1 MEPIPFPHG
10 SNLLIED
17 LKRCEA
23 RLQTWLECSAVN
35 ALWFMIDPADAIRAA
50 NIGLSQE
57 SLNELEHTL
66 KDTTRELKKRTGPRR
81 SHSVA

>member
-50 NIGLSQE
+50 NIGLSEE
-57 SLNELEHTL
+57 SLNQLEHTL
-66 KDTTRELKKRTGPRR
+66 KNTIRKLKNPTGPRR